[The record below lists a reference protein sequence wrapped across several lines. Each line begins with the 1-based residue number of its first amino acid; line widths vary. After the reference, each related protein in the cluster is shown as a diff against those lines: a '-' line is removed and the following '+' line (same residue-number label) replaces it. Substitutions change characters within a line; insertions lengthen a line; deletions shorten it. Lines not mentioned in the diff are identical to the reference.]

1 MLDAFDVQ
9 VFAYVITGLI
19 SIRMLSKP
27 QAGVL
32 GTAALLLSS
41 LGGWITGI
49 LCDRYGRVRMLQVTI
64 AVFAIFTFLC
74 GFAQNYHQ
82 LLVLRGLQGLGFGG
96 EWTAGAV
103 LMGEVI
109 RAKYRGR
116 AVGTVQAGWG
126 AGCVL
131 AALAYGVVFSFFPPQ
146 WSWRILFWLGI
157 LPALLVVYVR
167 QFVDEPEIFKK
178 TTPETGFDPLGFLKG
193 RHLVTSFLGVTMIS
207 GLLGGYYAVQVW
219 LPEFLKSERH
229 LSVIGTSTYSTLVQ
243 LGSFTG
249 FMTGAH
255 FADYIGRRATVILFS
270 IISACATYAYTV
282 MSISPV
288 VMLFLGFLMGALSS
302 ARLAPT
308 GTILTELYPTAIRG
322 TAQGFVYNFGRAAGA
337 FYPAIAGYAANH
349 MKLGFAIGVLAVA
362 SNGIAV
368 LACLFL
374 PETRNKE
381 LLPATLEVAKAQ
393 SVRSAN

>member
-1 MLDAFDVQ
+1 
-9 VFAYVITGLI
+9 
-19 SIRMLSKP
+19 
-27 QAGVL
+27 
-32 GTAALLLSS
+32 
-41 LGGWITGI
+41 
-49 LCDRYGRVRMLQVTI
+49 
-64 AVFAIFTFLC
+64 
-74 GFAQNYHQ
+74 
-82 LLVLRGLQGLGFGG
+82 
-96 EWTAGAV
+96 
-103 LMGEVI
+103 MGEVI

-131 AALAYGVVFSFFPPQ
+131 AAVAYGVVFSFFPPQ

-167 QFVDEPEIFKK
+167 QFVDEPEIFQK
-178 TTPETGFDPLGFLKG
+178 TTAESGFDPLGFLKG
-193 RHLVTSFLGVTMIS
+193 RHLVTTFLGVIMIS

-249 FMTGAH
+249 FVAGAH

-270 IISACATYAYTV
+270 VISAGATYAYTV
-282 MSISPV
+282 MPIGPV
-288 VMLFLGFLMGALSS
+288 LMLFLGFLMGALSS
-302 ARLAPT
+302 GRMAPT

-337 FYPAIAGYAANH
+337 FYPAIAGYAAAH
-349 MKLGFAIGVLAVA
+349 MKLGLAIGVLAVI

-368 LACLFL
+368 LACFFL

-381 LLPATLEVAKAQ
+381 LLPATAEVAKAK
-393 SVRSAN
+393 SVGAAH